1 VSDERKGSAERGF
14 TILEALISLAVF
26 VALLAAILSTYA
38 PARAMYRG
46 GVRIADVQQ
55 NARLAMAEMAREIR
69 SAGYFPENFATTP
82 ADPPL
87 ADPIRVATDD
97 SIAIYG
103 AVDGTTVSKVFFFC
117 IDGTTLRRASGTV
130 GAASSYTCTS
140 GEVMAEEATS
150 LRFTYYDADG
160 NPIPSPPSTPYELD
174 SVGGGS
180 VASVA
185 DVTQRS
191 QIRRVVITLTTETE
205 LPGARGTRSYTL
217 TSDVSLRNSL

>member
-1 VSDERKGSAERGF
+1 MRMESRTAERGF
-14 TILEALISLAVF
+14 TILEALVSLAVF

-69 SAGYFPENFATTP
+69 AAGYFPENFAVTP
-82 ADPPL
+82 PSPL
-87 ADPIRVATDD
+87 LANPILVATDEAL
-97 SIAIYG
+97 AIHG

-117 IDGTTLRRASGTV
+117 LDGSTLRRASGTT
-130 GAASSYTCTS
+130 GAAGSYTCSS

-150 LRFTYYDADG
+150 LRFTYYDENG
-160 NPIPSPPSTPYELD
+160 NPVPDPPSAPYELD
-174 SVGGGS
+174 DQAPGGVPDNS
-180 VASVA
+180 
-185 DVTQRS
+185 DVTERA

-205 LPGARGTRSYTL
+205 LPGGRAPRSYTL
-217 TSDVSLRNSL
+217 TSDVWLRNNP